1 MPLNADATPL
11 RRVAALLLA
20 ACFGLPGA
28 SIAAAP
34 PLANAA
40 QTMAGDDLPPP
51 PTPPRY
57 DMVGYAAVL
66 SADSGQAPAI
76 SATHASLPVG
86 SFIELTALDN
96 GKTIIV
102 IIADGLRPRDG
113 WLLNLSAGA
122 AQLLGSNG
130 GGAIGVRA
138 RRLDP
143 PGIDQASLRNGGTAT
158 ERIDAPPVLLRALR
172 KKLPAPPSTANV
184 SNPRPRPARAAAG
197 VAYPVP
203 GRITVA
209 PPPSTTRPG
218 TYVQIAALSSAE
230 RATALA
236 QSLGGSVLASGG
248 IYRVR
253 IGPYADPASAER
265 ARADIAQRGYGDAR
279 IVRD

>member
-11 RRVAALLLA
+11 RRVAALVLA

-34 PLANAA
+34 PLANTA

-197 VAYPVP
+197 AAYPAP

-253 IGPYADPASAER
+253 IGPYADPAIAER

>member
-1 MPLNADATPL
+1 MPLNADIRPWARAT
-11 RRVAALLLA
+11 ALLLA
-20 ACFGLPGA
+20 GCVGLSGA

-34 PLANAA
+34 PLANKA
-40 QTMAGDDLPPP
+40 QTAAVDDMPPP

-76 SATHASLPVG
+76 SATHASLPIG

-96 GKTIIV
+96 GKTVIV

-143 PGIDQASLRNGGTAT
+143 PGIDQASLRNGRPAT

-172 KKLPAPPSTANV
+172 KKLPAQPSTANV
-184 SNPRPRPARAAAG
+184 SNPKPRPARAAAG
-197 VAYPVP
+197 ATYPAP
-203 GRITVA
+203 GRITAAA
-209 PPPSTTRPG
+209 PPSNTRPG

-230 RATALA
+230 RATVLA

>member
-1 MPLNADATPL
+1 MPLNADAKPL
-11 RRVAALLLA
+11 RRVAALVLA

-34 PLANAA
+34 PLANTA

-57 DMVGYAAVL
+57 DMVGYAAVS

-143 PGIDQASLRNGGTAT
+143 PGIDQASLRNGRAAT

-184 SNPRPRPARAAAG
+184 SNPKPRPARAAAG
-197 VAYPVP
+197 ATYPAP
-203 GRITVA
+203 GRIAVA

-230 RATALA
+230 RATMLA

>member
-1 MPLNADATPL
+1 MPLNADVRAC
-11 RRVAALLLA
+11 RRVVTLLVA
-20 ACFGLPGA
+20 SCFGLSGA
-28 SIAAAP
+28 SIAAAS

-40 QTMAGDDLPPP
+40 QTAAGDDMPPP
-51 PTPPRY
+51 PMPARY
-57 DMVGYAAVL
+57 DVVGYAAVL

-143 PGIDQASLRNGGTAT
+143 PGIDQASLRNGRPAT
-158 ERIDAPPVLLRALR
+158 DRIDAPPVLLRALR
-172 KKLPAPPSTANV
+172 KKLPVPPSTANV
-184 SNPRPRPARAAAG
+184 SISKPRPARAAAG
-197 VAYPVP
+197 ATYPAP
-203 GRITVA
+203 GRTTVA

-265 ARADIAQRGYGDAR
+265 ARADIAQRGHGDAR